1 MGNPA
6 VCLESSQSCW
16 DCSWTGSSWLS
27 FQPTVTHKQ
36 TSSWA
41 PIIFENPT
49 METGCDQWGRCQR
62 QCAWSQVYW
71 SAEEYRQT
79 FVSCI
84 MSAGQMGFSLVWEGA
99 EDGRFGGGRVG
110 WRWLGGG
117 GWRQRWEPQVCSVRR
132 KRWQFAGPPGPW
144 GEDQDLPW
152 LPASQLTAAG
162 WRATPAA
169 PPTTTSA
176 IKSLARLQA
185 GAQ

>member
-6 VCLESSQSCW
+6 VCLKSSQSCW

-36 TSSWA
+36 ASSWA

-62 QCAWSQVYW
+62 QCASSQVYW

-84 MSAGQMGFSLVWEGA
+84 MSAGQLGFSLVWEGA
-99 EDGRFGGGRVG
+99 EDGRWGGGRVG
-110 WRWLGGG
+110 WRWVGGRGGG
-117 GWRQRWEPQVCSVRR
+117 EGVAAAVGASGVQRQEEEVTVCWAPWPLGRGS
-132 KRWQFAGPPGPW
+132 GPALTPS
-144 GEDQDLPW
+144 
-152 LPASQLTAAG
+152 LPAHGS
-162 WRATPAA
+162 RV
-169 PPTTTSA
+169 TSHP
-176 IKSLARLQA
+176 SSPSHHHFCN
-185 GAQ
+185 